1 MTSPCARASTV
12 RRCSW
17 AADPMQPFAAH
28 GARTSIM
35 SIRAVTNPR
44 GKRTNEGSCAA
55 AGRGMIYLCFLFRS
69 GGFCPLCKSQFC
81 PCPYKIRQPY
91 CPPRSV
97 YPLPICPSCRCRSQ
111 PLPGDSRK
119 QRYNTLDFPME
130 NRVPTGMLLA
140 PIGNP
145 EQRGY
150 SPLDTLLFLAA
161 MVSTLSK
168 LGGFHAVKNVKSE
181 KHFHH
186 RVVVLRFSYMG
197 YCLVFAN
204 SHVSAMAKAEERTIF
219 V

>member
-1 MTSPCARASTV
+1 MLPRKG
-12 RRCSW
+12 
-17 AADPMQPFAAH
+17 QPFPPERRNCSH
-28 GARTSIM
+28 TS
-35 SIRAVTNPR
+35 R
-44 GKRTNEGSCAA
+44 GV
-55 AGRGMIYLCFLFRS
+55 LQFR
-69 GGFCPLCKSQFC
+69 
-81 PCPYKIRQPY
+81 
-91 CPPRSV
+91 
-97 YPLPICPSCRCRSQ
+97 LPSAP
-111 PLPGDSRK
+111 
-119 QRYNTLDFPME
+119 QRYNTLDFPTE

-145 EQRGY
+145 EPRGY

-186 RVVVLRFSYMG
+186 GVVVLRFYRMG

>member
-1 MTSPCARASTV
+1 
-12 RRCSW
+12 
-17 AADPMQPFAAH
+17 
-28 GARTSIM
+28 
-35 SIRAVTNPR
+35 
-44 GKRTNEGSCAA
+44 
-55 AGRGMIYLCFLFRS
+55 
-69 GGFCPLCKSQFC
+69 
-81 PCPYKIRQPY
+81 
-91 CPPRSV
+91 
-97 YPLPICPSCRCRSQ
+97 
-111 PLPGDSRK
+111 
-119 QRYNTLDFPME
+119 
-130 NRVPTGMLLA
+130 MLLA

-145 EQRGY
+145 EPRGY

-186 RVVVLRFSYMG
+186 GVAILRFYRMG

>member
-1 MTSPCARASTV
+1 MTKLAGRAYPHRLPAFFCRLCCPARG
-12 RRCSW
+12 
-17 AADPMQPFAAH
+17 QPFPPERRNCSRSFRGVLQFRLPAA
-28 GARTSIM
+28 
-35 SIRAVTNPR
+35 P
-44 GKRTNEGSCAA
+44 
-55 AGRGMIYLCFLFRS
+55 
-69 GGFCPLCKSQFC
+69 
-81 PCPYKIRQPY
+81 
-91 CPPRSV
+91 
-97 YPLPICPSCRCRSQ
+97 
-111 PLPGDSRK
+111 
-119 QRYNTLDFPME
+119 QRYNTLDFPTE

-145 EQRGY
+145 EPRGY

-204 SHVSAMAKAEERTIF
+204 SHVSAMAKAEERTVF

>member
-1 MTSPCARASTV
+1 MRV
-12 RRCSW
+12 
-17 AADPMQPFAAH
+17 AA
-28 GARTSIM
+28 
-35 SIRAVTNPR
+35 
-44 GKRTNEGSCAA
+44 E
-55 AGRGMIYLCFLFRS
+55 GRGLIYTSASFSGQSDFVSQKFCICVNTVVTKSACPTAAEKRLSASICLCR
-69 GGFCPLCKSQFC
+69 
-81 PCPYKIRQPY
+81 
-91 CPPRSV
+91 
-97 YPLPICPSCRCRSQ
+97 RCRSQ
-111 PLPGDSRK
+111 PLSSVSRK
-119 QRYNTLDFPME
+119 QRYNTLDFPTE

-145 EQRGY
+145 EPRGY

-186 RVVVLRFSYMG
+186 GVEVLRFSRMG

-204 SHVSAMAKAEERTIF
+204 FHVSAMAKVEERTIF